1 MHLCHPVGMQSLEI
15 YVCIPIFLDPFS
27 TYTLANTGWRRPTEC
42 LIFIGHFPQ
51 KSHII
56 SGSFAENDLQLTAS
70 YGSLPPCTDV
80 QTDAHGS
87 IHTYTNTDRVSLTG
101 TSHVH
106 MCVYIYNTHTYKWST
121 HMHPH
126 ISHDTRR
133 DIPCGCIYIYNT
145 YITHTRTPTHITC
158 HTQGHPMFTWVYI
171 DMGRPQGGPLQGM
184 FVI

>member
-80 QTDAHGS
+80 QTDAYTS
-87 IHTYTNTDRVSLTG
+87 IHAYTNTHRVSLAG

-106 MCVYIYNTHTYKWST
+106 ICVYIFVCIYTNTHHVPHTGASHV
-121 HMHPH
+121 HM
-126 ISHDTRR
+126 
-133 DIPCGCIYIYNT
+133 GVYAYIYIYI
-145 YITHTRTPTHITC
+145 YI
-158 HTQGHPMFTWVYI
+158 
-171 DMGRPQGGPLQGM
+171 
-184 FVI
+184 